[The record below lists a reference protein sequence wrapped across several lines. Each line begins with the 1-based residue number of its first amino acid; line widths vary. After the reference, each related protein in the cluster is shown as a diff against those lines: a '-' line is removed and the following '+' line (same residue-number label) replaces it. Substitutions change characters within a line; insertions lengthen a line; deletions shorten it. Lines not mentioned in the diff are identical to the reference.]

1 MLWTSSSSSVS
12 QGTYLI
18 LDLPYT
24 CHLSEETAVLV
35 VASSVY
41 YSMPPWNYYVIPILC
56 PHDAY
61 SGPETLTKKGPHAD
75 DLLEEVFG
83 DATDISKSI

>member
-1 MLWTSSSSSVS
+1 
-12 QGTYLI
+12 
-18 LDLPYT
+18 
-24 CHLSEETAVLV
+24 
-35 VASSVY
+35 
-41 YSMPPWNYYVIPILC
+41 MPPWNYYVIPILC